1 MEREH
6 RVLRVQ
12 GVQAQSRTSKAKMSA
27 QMFWGKLWC
36 ICLENLVGCC
46 FVFLC
51 QGSIPYAFSF
61 TGCCVQGVLGCQG
74 IWLLGDLCLQGT
86 FCWFGSAQG
95 FLLGSAGVQDACS
108 GAVFSVSARHRL
120 QIHVIVLKMQNAR
133 LSLYSVPCV
142 P

>member
-1 MEREH
+1 MPGHLAPGRP
-6 RVLRVQ
+6 VLA
-12 GVQAQSRTSKAKMSA
+12 GN
-27 QMFWGKLWC
+27 FL
-36 ICLENLVGCC
+36 LV
-46 FVFLC
+46 
-51 QGSIPYAFSF
+51 
-61 TGCCVQGVLGCQG
+61 
-74 IWLLGDLCLQGT
+74 W
-86 FCWFGSAQG
+86 GSAQG